1 MQTMNVNIR
10 QNVIRELQSLPDDQL
25 LSVLEYVRFLKIKI
39 LSDQEIERHFISAI
53 KTARAISQ
61 QEGITEK
68 EIENEIAQVR
78 ISQ

>member
-25 LSVLEYVRFLKIKI
+25 LSVLEYVRFLKIKR
-39 LSDQEIERHFISAI
+39 LSDQEIERNFISAL

-61 QEGITEK
+61 QESITEK
-68 EIENEIAQVR
+68 GIENEIAQVR
-78 ISQ
+78 TSQ